1 MASWSMV
8 KGERVVASKQDL
20 GGNEIG
26 RLPWS
31 DDRGTKR
38 RRSEDKRK
46 DWARMQVRQV
56 GGGV

>member
-1 MASWSMV
+1 MV
-8 KGERVVASKQDL
+8 KGERVEASKQDL

-38 RRSEDKRK
+38 RISKDKRK
-46 DWARMQVRQV
+46 DWARVQVGQV

>member
-1 MASWSMV
+1 VASWSMV
-8 KGERVVASKQDL
+8 KGERVEASKQDL

-38 RRSEDKRK
+38 RISKDKRK
-46 DWARMQVRQV
+46 DWARVQVGQV

>member
-1 MASWSMV
+1 MV
-8 KGERVVASKQDL
+8 TGERVVASKQDL
-20 GGNEIG
+20 GGNKIG

-38 RRSEDKRK
+38 RRRKEKRK
-46 DWARMQVRQV
+46 DWARVQVGQV